1 MNLGTQ
7 TAKVALASL
16 IIDRTNYIDSLT
28 GETISGS

>member
-16 IIDRTNYIDSLT
+16 IIDRANYIDSLT